1 MLTCREVTQLL
12 SEEHDRPLTLAER
25 LRLRVHLAMC
35 QGCANFKKQMNF
47 LHAACRQFAGEP
59 AGKERGD

>member
-12 SEEHDRPLTLAER
+12 SEEQDRPLTLAER

-47 LHAACRQFAGEP
+47 LHAACRRFAGEP